1 MDYDNL
7 LVDSWPHKGA
17 IFVFNALVIAES
29 ALMLSRSTNPF
40 FGTMTQPTPAF
51 IAFMLLQISFLG
63 GSLLLGCGTC
73 VSRIRFVQ
81 ANRGLF
87 IVNALNYA
95 VYAGVF
101 FIVDANTEH
110 GLLASGAVAA
120 ALLGA
125 WLCRA
130 YEKILV
136 VNYMGEKLPTESP
149 SFAHHK
155 LQAVN
160 A

>member
-1 MDYDNL
+1 MDYDTL
-7 LVDSWPHKGA
+7 LVDSWRHKTA
-17 IFVFNALVIAES
+17 IFALNALVIAES
-29 ALMLSRSTNPF
+29 VFMLSRSTNPF

-51 IAFMLLQISFLG
+51 IAFMLLQIGFLG

-87 IVNALNYA
+87 VVNALNYA
-95 VYAGVF
+95 IYAGVF
-101 FIVDANTEH
+101 FIVDENTEH
-110 GLLASGAVAA
+110 GLFAVGAVLA
-120 ALLGA
+120 ALLGV
-125 WLCRA
+125 WLCKS
-130 YEKILV
+130 YEKVLV
-136 VNYMGEKLPTESP
+136 INYMGEKLPTESP

-155 LQAVN
+155 LQAN

>member
-7 LVDSWPHKGA
+7 LVDSWQHKSA
-17 IFVFNALVIAES
+17 IFFLNALVIAES

-40 FGTMTQPTPAF
+40 FGTMAQPTPAF
-51 IAFMLLQISFLG
+51 IAFMLLHIGFLG

-87 IVNALNYA
+87 VVNALNYV
-95 VYAGVF
+95 VYACVF
-101 FIVDANTEH
+101 FIVDENTEH
-110 GLLASGAVAA
+110 GYLAIGAVLA

-125 WLCRA
+125 WLCRS

-136 VNYMGEKLPTESP
+136 VNYMGEKLPIESP

-155 LQAVN
+155 LQAAN